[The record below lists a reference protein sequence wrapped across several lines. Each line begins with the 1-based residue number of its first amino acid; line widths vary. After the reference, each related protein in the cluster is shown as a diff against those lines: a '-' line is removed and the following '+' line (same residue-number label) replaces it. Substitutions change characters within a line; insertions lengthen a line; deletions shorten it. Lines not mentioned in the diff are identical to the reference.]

1 MIIAI
6 CGLQGSGKDTI
17 GSYLINKYGF
27 KKLSFA
33 GVLKDI
39 VGILFGWDREMLE
52 GATKESREWRE
63 QVDPWWSQKLGMENL
78 TPRYV
83 LQYFGTDLFRTHFHS
98 DIWVIA
104 VERQLSKYTNCVI
117 TDCRFPNEIAMLR
130 TAGATVIKVTRGELP
145 AWYIPYESCQT
156 IKPNN
161 VHPSEYMWIREKF
174 DYELENDSSIKDLEM
189 SMDGILANQ
198 KVFNNKHN
206 PNSLKIESIEE
217 NESEQDL
224 GSLENPMYMDIDGKL
239 YNSNNTQISY
249 DDILLARKYAHAQSQ
264 STGLKMFKHLDLDF

>member
-27 KKLSFA
+27 TKLSFA

-39 VGILFGWDREMLE
+39 VGILFGWDRKMLE

-63 QVDPWWSQKLGMENL
+63 QVDPWWSQKLGIANL

-104 VERQLSKYTNCVI
+104 VERQLSQYTNCVI

-130 TAGATVIKVTRGELP
+130 TVGATVIKITRGKLP
-145 AWYIPYESCQT
+145 EWYEPYASGQT
-156 IKPNN
+156 EKPDG
-161 VHPSEYMWIREKF
+161 VHPSEYMWIRESF
-174 DYELENDSSIKDLEM
+174 DYELENNSTIGDLELRV
-189 SMDGILANQ
+189 DGILANGSET
-198 KVFNNKHN
+198 
-206 PNSLKIESIEE
+206 NSPINSS
-217 NESEQDL
+217 NQVNAMC
-224 GSLENPMYMDIDGKL
+224 LEN
-239 YNSNNTQISY
+239 NSELSN
-249 DDILLARKYAHAQSQ
+249 DDILLSRKYAHAQS
-264 STGLKMFKHLDLDF
+264 GLKMFRHMDF

>member
-17 GSYLINKYGF
+17 GSYLINNYGF

-39 VGILFGWDREMLE
+39 VGILFGWDRTMLE

-63 QVDPWWSQKLGMENL
+63 QVDSWWSKKLAIPNL

-104 VERQLSKYTNCVI
+104 VERQLSKYPNCVI
-117 TDCRFPNEIAMLR
+117 TDCRFPNEIDMLR
-130 TAGATVIKVTRGELP
+130 SVGATVIKVTRGELP
-145 AWYIPYESCQT
+145 VWYKLYASGQT
-156 IKPNN
+156 EKPDGI
-161 VHPSEYMWIREKF
+161 HPSEYMWIRNSF
-174 DYELENDSSIKDLEM
+174 DYELENNSSIKNLEM
-189 SMDGILANQ
+189 SMDGILVN
-198 KVFNNKHN
+198 
-206 PNSLKIESIEE
+206 NSLES
-217 NESEQDL
+217 NEVKKTNKVNSSDEQ
-224 GSLENPMYMDIDGKL
+224 
-239 YNSNNTQISY
+239 
-249 DDILLARKYAHAQSQ
+249 LLARKFANAHARS
-264 STGLKMFKHLDLDF
+264 SGLKMFRHLNF

>member
-17 GSYLINKYGF
+17 GSYLINTHGF
-27 KKLSFA
+27 TKLSFA

-63 QVDPWWSQKLGMENL
+63 QVDQWWSGKLGISNL
-78 TPRYV
+78 TPRFV

-104 VERQLSKYTNCVI
+104 VERQLSNYTNCVI
-117 TDCRFPNEIAMLR
+117 TDCRFPNEIEMLR

-145 AWYIPYESCQT
+145 DWYEPYASSQ
-156 IKPNN
+156 IDKPDG
-161 VHPSEYMWIREKF
+161 VHPSEYMWVKSKF
-174 DYELENDSSIKDLEM
+174 DYELDNNSSIENLETLVE
-189 SMDGILANQ
+189 GILANGM
-198 KVFNNKHN
+198 
-206 PNSLKIESIEE
+206 ET
-217 NESEQDL
+217 NEKKEDFYSSDEQ
-224 GSLENPMYMDIDGKL
+224 
-239 YNSNNTQISY
+239 
-249 DDILLARKYAHAQSQ
+249 LLSRKYANSHARS
-264 STGLKMFKHLDLDF
+264 SGLKMFRHMDF

>member
-1 MIIAI
+1 MVKIDNKFHLYLPIKYLMIIAI

-17 GSYLINKYGF
+17 GSYLINTYGF

-63 QVDPWWSQKLGMENL
+63 QVDPWWSQKLGIPNL

-83 LQYFGTDLFRTHFHS
+83 LQYFGTDLFRTYFHS

-130 TAGATVIKVTRGELP
+130 AAGATVIKITRGELP
-145 AWYIPYESCQT
+145 AWYEPYVSGQT
-156 IKPNN
+156 DKPEG
-161 VHPSEYMWIREKF
+161 VHPSEYMWIRNKF
-174 DYELENDSSIKDLEM
+174 DYELENNSSIEDLETRV
-189 SMDGILANQ
+189 DAILANGLVTIE
-198 KVFNNKHN
+198 KFNTN
-206 PNSLKIESIEE
+206 IQ
-217 NESEQDL
+217 NESYVCSSDEQ
-224 GSLENPMYMDIDGKL
+224 
-239 YNSNNTQISY
+239 
-249 DDILLARKYAHAQSQ
+249 LLARKYAHAHAQS
-264 STGLKMFKHLDLDF
+264 SGLKMFRHMDF